1 MLGDVLS
8 FLRTQYKPGPGQFLQ
23 IDPKILIDRM
33 DLRDRAQERGRI
45 NQPAADSAAMDEVE
59 REIEGTIRTVASEDQ
74 ARTYDQIATYEQRLR
89 SSDVAGAAVDM
100 RVLARQ
106 AESDMESM
114 LLAVKGDLRVARK
127 EVIERERA
135 LDAFKRENRLRRP
148 AHPPRTAAPGWR

>member
-1 MLGDVLS
+1 
-8 FLRTQYKPGPGQFLQ
+8 
-23 IDPKILIDRM
+23 M
-33 DLRDRAQERGRI
+33 DLRARAQERAKVD
-45 NQPAADSAAMDEVE
+45 QPASHSAAMDEVE
-59 REIEGTIRTVASEDQ
+59 RESEGTVRTVASEDQ

-127 EVIERERA
+127 DVVERERA
-135 LDAFKRENRLRRP
+135 
-148 AHPPRTAAPGWR
+148 

>member
-1 MLGDVLS
+1 VLGDVLS

-33 DLRDRAQERGRI
+33 DLRTRAQERGRV
-45 NQPAADSAAMDEVE
+45 NQPDSSSAAMDEVE

-74 ARTYDQIATYEQRLR
+74 ARTYDQISTYEQRLR
-89 SSDVAGAAVDM
+89 SADVAGAAVDM

-135 LDAFKRENRLRRP
+135 LDVFKRENRLKRP
-148 AHPPRTAAPGWR
+148 AHPPRTSRNLKD